1 MPRAKR
7 AKKSTSSPKPRL
19 QSQPKAVQGKKEE
32 KNQETEETKSQQHK
46 NITPPTSPPRDT
58 SEPFEPPSLLDEE
71 EVPGQSDIDASTK
84 PTTAGAAVPPSRR
97 GGGTGGYNALK
108 SFRGQVY
115 TGMAVGGSHTWEYQP
130 GIWHE
135 TKEEPDLWKI
145 DYRATKRRSGRRPA
159 PQGSGAAVG
168 TEYHWFIVAHQ
179 YVKKTD
185 ANTYETH
192 MTGSKYKLAHRGAE
206 AKSWSVPSVKDQRE
220 REVELLE
227 DAGRR
232 VRGLP
237 PVLAGEK
244 VRVEKRENG
253 QQRLDVLFG
262 AGKGGAGEKR
272 AGLEQGQASEGLKR
286 KREDDDDAD
295 GADEV
300 VVSEVSEEG

>member
-7 AKKSTSSPKPRL
+7 AKKSASSPTLHL
-19 QSQPKAVQGKKEE
+19 QSQPKAVQGGKE
-32 KNQETEETKSQQHK
+32 NQETEAKTPQQQKS
-46 NITPPTSPPRDT
+46 ITPPTSPPRDT
-58 SEPFEPPSLLDEE
+58 SEPFDPSLLDEE
-71 EVPGQSDIDASTK
+71 EVPGLSDIDASTK
-84 PTTAGAAVPPSRR
+84 ATTAGAAVPPRHRS
-97 GGGTGGYNALK
+97 GGAGGYNALK
-108 SFRGQVY
+108 SFKGRVY

-179 YVKKTD
+179 YVKKMD

-192 MTGSKYKLAHRGAE
+192 MTGSTYKLAHRGEE
-206 AKSWSVPSVKDQRE
+206 AKNWSVPSVKGQRE

-232 VRGLP
+232 VKGLP

-244 VRVEKRENG
+244 VRVEKREKG

-262 AGKGGAGEKR
+262 AGKAGAGEER
-272 AGLEQGQASEGLKR
+272 AGLEQGQALEGVKR
-286 KREDDDDAD
+286 KRDDDAD

-300 VVSEVSEEG
+300 VLGEISEEG

>member
-7 AKKSTSSPKPRL
+7 AKKSTSSPKLHL
-19 QSQPKAVQGKKEE
+19 QSQLKAVQGEKGKEE
-32 KNQETEETKSQQHK
+32 AQELEEKKSQQHK
-46 NITPPTSPPRDT
+46 NITPPTSPPEDT
-58 SEPFEPPSLLDEE
+58 SELLGPQSLQDED
-71 EVPGQSDIDASTK
+71 EVPGLSDLEASTK
-84 PTTAGAAVPPSRR
+84 PTTTVGPQSHRHGAAS
-97 GGGTGGYNALK
+97 GYNALK
-108 SFRGQVY
+108 SFKGQIY

-145 DYRATKRRSGRRPA
+145 DYRATKRRAGRRPA
-159 PQGSGAAVG
+159 PQGTGAPVG

-179 YVKKTD
+179 YVKKMD

-206 AKSWSVPSVKDQRE
+206 AKSWSVPSVKGQRE

-244 VRVEKRENG
+244 VRVEKREKG

-262 AGKGGAGEKR
+262 AGKAGVAEER
-272 AGLEQGQASEGLKR
+272 AGLEPGQASEGVKR
-286 KREDDDDAD
+286 KREDDDA
-295 GADEV
+295 GGVDEAV
-300 VVSEVSEEG
+300 EGEVSEEG